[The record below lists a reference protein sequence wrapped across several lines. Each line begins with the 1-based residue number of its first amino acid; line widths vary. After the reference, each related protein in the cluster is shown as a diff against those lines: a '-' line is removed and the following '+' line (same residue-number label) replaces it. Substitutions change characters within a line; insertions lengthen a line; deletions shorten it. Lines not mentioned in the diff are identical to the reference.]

1 MLKELIDSGFG
12 NEEDYNCAEKI
23 IYGANIAYDLGL
35 SKDSCRMMS
44 GFGGGMGIEH
54 LCGAIASGI
63 AVLSILFV
71 EDKGHATP
79 RIKELTDEFINRYQG
94 EMGSIICADLK
105 RDYRTEELKC
115 QLVISKAAEILDDII
130 EKEQEAKE

>member
-1 MLKELIDSGFG
+1 MLKELIDNGFG
-12 NEEDYNCAEKI
+12 NEEDFNCAEKI

-44 GFGGGMGIEH
+44 SFGGGMGVEH

-63 AVLSILFV
+63 AVLGILFV
-71 EDKGHATP
+71 EDRGHATP
-79 RIKELTDEFINRYQG
+79 RIKELTEEFIRRYQE

-130 EKEQEAKE
+130 KKEKEA

>member
-12 NEEDYNCAEKI
+12 NQEDYNCAEKI

-44 GFGGGMGIEH
+44 GFGGGMGVEH

-71 EDKGHATP
+71 EDKGHAAP
-79 RIKELTDEFINRYQG
+79 RIKELTDEFIRRYQ
-94 EMGSIICADLK
+94 EERGSIICADLK

-130 EKEQEAKE
+130 EKEREAKK